1 MTETLIEFPK
11 REAATRQNV
20 VQDTTFRL
28 PGTQVG
34 PHSAAV
40 KTGQAVQGSQALTIE
55 IDKLYPAT
63 EGSASD
69 LIRALGLLA
78 DAIELLEKARAAARD
93 KEIVTSDRY
102 TQRFKALLPDLFG
115 CRRVGD
121 GYGVIINSL
130 HFALVNQHGEPL
142 SFEHLTTAWRVL
154 KGLRNRPFVSFDEAM
169 ESVGELEASNLKVD
183 PVVLPELV
191 GDSEDE

>member
-40 KTGQAVQGSQALTIE
+40 KTGQAVQGSQLTIE

-78 DAIELLEKARAAARD
+78 DAIELLEKARAAARN

-115 CRRVGD
+115 CRRIGD
-121 GYGVIINSL
+121 GY
-130 HFALVNQHGEPL
+130 
-142 SFEHLTTAWRVL
+142 
-154 KGLRNRPFVSFDEAM
+154 
-169 ESVGELEASNLKVD
+169 
-183 PVVLPELV
+183 
-191 GDSEDE
+191 

>member
-78 DAIELLEKARAAARD
+78 DAIELLEKARAAARN

-102 TQRFKALLPDLFG
+102 TQRFKALLADLFG
-115 CRRVGD
+115 CR
-121 GYGVIINSL
+121 
-130 HFALVNQHGEPL
+130 
-142 SFEHLTTAWRVL
+142 
-154 KGLRNRPFVSFDEAM
+154 
-169 ESVGELEASNLKVD
+169 
-183 PVVLPELV
+183 
-191 GDSEDE
+191 